1 VNHDEEESLKQLGAA
16 LDAVSQWQHHV
27 IGDPA
32 GHKTTAESQL
42 AVDDV
47 LAHPFMV
54 SPVPWSA
61 LTAAVSHLGVLRDSL
76 FLHLSPDRV
85 KVRVH
90 THGQLTLVRG
100 ALENACMAVWLLQ
113 DDSSIERVTRRM
125 QVEWDEV
132 RQFDAVRIEIGAPS
146 KKSLAEREAEMKA
159 LLEKVGADPTRLKKR
174 PGYGEIV
181 KLTGDCQP
189 AGAKTAY
196 VVWKACSSVAHGE
209 LRGPLAYLRP
219 AVSESDV
226 PGRMIGH
233 LTGDVELLTV
243 GSLTAIA
250 MTKAALRLYAHRA
263 TQ

>member
-1 VNHDEEESLKQLGAA
+1 MNRDEEVALRKLGAA
-16 LDAVSQWQHHV
+16 LDVVSQWQHHV

-32 GHKTTAESQL
+32 GHRTTPGSQL
-42 AVDDV
+42 VADDV

-85 KVRVH
+85 TARVH

-113 DDSSIERVTRRM
+113 DDSSTERITRRI

-132 RQFDAVRIEIGAPS
+132 RQLDAVRTEIGAPA
-146 KKSLAEREAEMKA
+146 KKGLAEREAEMKA

-181 KLTGDCQP
+181 KITGGCQP

-196 VVWKACSSVAHGE
+196 VIWKACSSVAHGE

-219 AVSESDV
+219 VISQSDV

-233 LTGDVELLTV
+233 LTGDIELLSV
-243 GSLTAIA
+243 GCLTAIA
-250 MTKAALRLYAHRA
+250 MTEAALQLYAHRA
-263 TQ
+263 AT